1 MTFAYWCVLIGAMM
15 PLIWTAIAK
24 WGGPRKMPAAANRN
38 PREFLG
44 TLTAHQK
51 RADWAQQNAFEAFPA
66 FAAAVIIANIAGAP
80 LTTIDSL
87 AAIWIIARL
96 LHGIFYVMDLSLAR
110 SLAYFVGMGCVIG
123 LFVAAA

>member
-1 MTFAYWCVLIGAMM
+1 MTFAYWCVLIGALM
-15 PLIWTAIAK
+15 PIAWTGVAK
-24 WGGPRKMPAAANRN
+24 WGGASKMPIAANRA

-44 TLTAHQK
+44 TLTNHQK

-66 FAAAVIIANIAGAP
+66 FAAAVIISHIAGAMQP
-80 LTTIDSL
+80 TIDML
-87 AAIWIIARL
+87 AAIWVIARL
-96 LHGIFYVMDLSLAR
+96 LHGFFYVMDLSALR